1 MNIPIKK
8 LRENAILP
16 KRQSGGAAGFDL
28 YAAVPEDAPVVIAPG
43 TAEFIPHGV
52 ALAIPEGFA
61 GFIYARSGLA
71 AKSGISPSNCVG
83 VIDSD
88 YRGELIT
95 SLYNRS
101 DTPFTVRCGDRAA
114 QLVIAPIIAAE
125 LTPADTLPETERGAG
140 GYGSTG
146 R

>member
-8 LRENAILP
+8 LRESATLP
-16 KRQSGGAAGFDL
+16 KRQSSGAAGFDL
-28 YAAVPEDAPVVIAPG
+28 YAALPKNEPVVIAPG
-43 TAEFIPHGV
+43 MAEFIPHGI

-61 GFIYARSGLA
+61 GFTYARSGLA
-71 AKSGISPSNCVG
+71 AKSGVAPSNCVG

-101 DTPFTVRCGDRAA
+101 DAPFTVHCGDRIA
-114 QLVIAPIIAAE
+114 QLVITPIVAAE
-125 LTPADTLPETERGAG
+125 LTPADELPETARGTG

-146 R
+146 K